1 MQKPRVFIVVLT
13 TIMLA
18 NFFFIGFATAAQVT
32 KINKRKGQIQINE
45 GKDAGFIFGVEVCFF
60 SSTGEVVTCGKV
72 QKTLA
77 SYAVV
82 RVNSR
87 EAKKIKKG
95 MEAILNDGKYTLEEI
110 KEKII
115 NKNRER

>member
-1 MQKPRVFIVVLT
+1 MLKTRVFIAVLT

-18 NFFFIGFATAAQVT
+18 IISFNGLATAAQVT

-45 GKDAGFIFGVEVCFF
+45 GKDAGFVFGAEVCFF
-60 SSTGEVVTCGKV
+60 SSLGEVITCGKV
-72 QKTLA
+72 QKTSA

-82 RVNSR
+82 RVNTR

-95 MEAILNDGKYTLEEI
+95 LEALLNDGKLTLEQI
-110 KEKII
+110 KEKVI
-115 NKNRER
+115 KKY

>member
-1 MQKPRVFIVVLT
+1 MQKTRIFIVVLT

-18 NFFFIGFATAAQVT
+18 IISFNGFATAAQVT

-45 GKDAGFIFGVEVCFF
+45 GKDAGFIFGAEVCFF
-60 SSTGEVVTCGKV
+60 SSSGEAITCGKV
-72 QKTLA
+72 QKTSA

-82 RVNSR
+82 RVNTR

-95 MEAILNDGKYTLEEI
+95 MEAILNDGQLTLEEI
-110 KEKII
+110 KEKVI
-115 NKNRER
+115 KKY